1 MQRRDI
7 EREREDLKW
16 ERRHLDRDRHSER
29 DRSDR
34 KKKKRSRDDEGPRK
48 RRKRHRTESAPVPSL
63 AAYAPPPIHRDQQQ
77 GASFQQ
83 ALQRFAQPPP
93 SLPQKS
99 GGHEPQKFGGHEQAN
114 YLTCAV
120 CGTGCSGENSF
131 KEHIASK
138 KHRHRSRGRGFAG
151 ISPNAAGAIPAIRD
165 PELRRA
171 AALFG
176 HDPDRSVAP
185 SVQLGRAQGRKGGG
199 AQPSGPW
206 VPPTTFVRVSPDAQL
221 RAKAAVDSMWFD
233 VGSDH
238 GGDSRRERQRTQSV
252 AKVPDRAA
260 SDPLGDV
267 RRSLPV
273 FEHRTSL
280 LEALASL
287 TADAPCLV
295 VEGETGSGKST
306 QVPQYILEEA
316 HQHGKAVDVLVTQP
330 RRIAAIGVADRIA
343 AERGEQCGDSVG
355 YAIKGEARLG
365 PRTALTLCTT
375 GVALRR
381 LQGDGLEGVTH
392 VVVDEVHERS
402 LESDFLLLALAQL
415 LKTRRDD
422 LKIVLMSA
430 TMPGLAVQK
439 YFGQGCPT
447 VRFPGRAFPVHA
459 LYLEEALAVT
469 RHVVR
474 NGADWHRTSQK
485 SERIQKRLADVE
497 RNGGLK
503 NLQLLPRDPAE
514 CRRRGLPDACASM
527 EENILNV
534 DLVCDLVEWFS
545 LTCGGDVD
553 AAIADAARRP
563 PQQRTATP
571 LATLVFCAGVQDID
585 DVLAALRRSGRFD
598 PNWLRPLHGALP
610 PDDQRRV
617 FEVPPPGVSKVVVAT
632 SECPRLCASLLRTA
646 LTALLLTRINSD
658 VAETSITIPDVGFV
672 VDACRVKEQRYDPQ
686 RHMASLD
693 DVYVSRS
700 SAKQRRG
707 RAGRVR
713 DGLCV
718 HLVPRVAVERAGE
731 AGQLET
737 HSQPEVRRVALDQL
751 VLRLKALPAGM
762 VPGKTATEACASL
775 PEPPDPES
783 VQIAAT
789 SLMAIGALERKREEA
804 DEVLTDLGSVLAKL
818 PVDARLGKLCVLG
831 CVFDGCLDAALTVAA
846 SLGNRSPFMSP
857 MERRDQADASKRAFC
872 AFSDGPS
879 DCGHSDLLC
888 IRNAYD
894 AYENAGRQKYDFA
907 RERFLG
913 IKTLQQ
919 IALLKRQLLEA
930 LAQAGLVRNAPRT
943 LRARDVEAM
952 GRNYGDTDGVQAC
965 LASYG
970 LGGGKGGP
978 SDAVVASLVSAAL
991 FPQLAYVRAPISK
1004 KSKKACDAQ
1013 NLKLE
1018 IRDPRGLD
1026 LEPQSASVHPA
1037 SVRGRLDGSHWPS
1050 PYCCFHEKI
1059 RTTKVYVRDATPCPP
1074 LAPFLLT
1081 GNDLRGDTTLT
1092 LDGWL
1097 TCVVEGGG
1105 VVRDFR
1111 EATLRRVSDLLSGKD
1126 LGTNGAALLAG
1137 LEALSQLEAAPLP
1150 ERYKQQPPKPKP
1162 KQQPK
1167 KGGRKAMNSKWRTKG
1182 RQHRNHYSSNAYG
1195 GGSSPYAAQYGGAQW

>member
-1 MQRRDI
+1 MPTDLEAERKALSRQRRDI
-7 EREREDLKW
+7 EREREDLKR
-16 ERRHLDRDRHSER
+16 ERRHLDRDRHSDR

-34 KKKKRSRDDEGPRK
+34 KKKKRSRDDDEP
-48 RRKRHRTESAPVPSL
+48 RKRHRTESAPIPSL
-63 AAYAPPPIHRDQQQ
+63 ATYAPPPLYRDQQQ
-77 GASFQQ
+77 SASFQQ

-93 SLPQKS
+93 SL
-99 GGHEPQKFGGHEQAN
+99 PQKFGGHEQAN

-120 CGTGCSGENSF
+120 CGTGCSGEKAF

-138 KHRHRSRGRGFAG
+138 KHRNKSRGRGFAG

-171 AALFG
+171 AMQFG

-185 SVQLGRAQGRKGGG
+185 SVQLSHAQGRKGGG
-199 AQPSGPW
+199 AKPSGPW
-206 VPPTTFVRVSPDAQL
+206 VPPTTFVRVSPNAQL
-221 RAKAAVDSMWFD
+221 RAKAAVDSMVDD
-233 VGSDH
+233 VGSEH
-238 GGDSRRERQRTQSV
+238 GGDFRRDRQRIQNV

-316 HQHGKAVDVLVTQP
+316 HAQGRAVDVLVTQP

-415 LKTRRDD
+415 LKTRTD

-430 TMPGLAVQK
+430 TMPGMAVQK

-469 RHVVR
+469 KHVVR
-474 NGADWHRTSQK
+474 SGADWHRSSQK

-514 CRRRGLPDACASM
+514 SRRRGLPDVCANM
-527 EENILNV
+527 EENVLNV

-545 LTCGGDVD
+545 LKCGGDVD
-553 AAIADAARRP
+553 VAIADAERRP
-563 PQQRTATP
+563 PKQSTATP

-585 DVLAALRRSGRFD
+585 DVLAALKRSGRFD
-598 PNWLRPLHGALP
+598 PNWLRPLHGSLP

-617 FEVPPPGVSKVVVAT
+617 FEVPPPGVCKVVVAT
-632 SECPRLCASLLRTA
+632 
-646 LTALLLTRINSD
+646 N

-751 VLRLKALPAGM
+751 VLRLKALPEGM
-762 VPGKTATEACASL
+762 VPGKTATEACAAL

-789 SLMAIGALERKREEA
+789 SLMAIGALERRQEEA

-846 SLGNRSPFMSP
+846 SLGNRSPFLAP
-857 MERRDQADASKRAFC
+857 VERRGQADASKWAFC
-872 AFSDGPS
+872 APTGGPS

-894 AYENAGRQKYDFA
+894 AYESAGRQKYDFA

-943 LRARDVEAM
+943 LRARDIEFM

-970 LGGGKGGP
+970 LGGGAGGP
-978 SDAVVASLVSAAL
+978 SDAVVASLVAAAL
-991 FPQLAYVRAPISK
+991 FPQLAYVKAPISK

-1018 IRDPRGLD
+1018 IRDPRGLE
-1026 LEPQSASVHPA
+1026 LEPQSASVHPS
-1037 SVRGRLDGSHWPS
+1037 SVRGRLNGSHWPS

-1150 ERYKQQPPKPKP
+1150 ERYKQQPPKPK
-1162 KQQPK
+1162 QQPK
-1167 KGGRKAMNSKWRTKG
+1167 KGGRKSMNSKWRTKG
-1182 RQHRNHYSSNAYG
+1182 RQQRNHYSPNAYG
-1195 GGSSPYAAQYGGAQW
+1195 GGGGPYATQYGGSQW